1 MGLKPECT
9 PDASLTGCFV
19 DRDRLN
25 GQHDAN
31 DDIENIVLLDDPTQ
45 GKKKKNKIE
54 FQLKIEGE
62 PQKLKET
69 NKIRGRVFQFL
80 AGAPH

>member
-19 DRDRLN
+19 DWDRLN

-45 GKKKKNKIE
+45 GKKKKTK
-54 FQLKIEGE
+54 
-62 PQKLKET
+62 
-69 NKIRGRVFQFL
+69 
-80 AGAPH
+80 

>member
-19 DRDRLN
+19 DDRLN

-31 DDIENIVLLDDPTQ
+31 DEIENIVLLDPTQ
-45 GKKKKNKIE
+45 GKKKKNQID
-54 FQLKIEGE
+54 QHKIEGE